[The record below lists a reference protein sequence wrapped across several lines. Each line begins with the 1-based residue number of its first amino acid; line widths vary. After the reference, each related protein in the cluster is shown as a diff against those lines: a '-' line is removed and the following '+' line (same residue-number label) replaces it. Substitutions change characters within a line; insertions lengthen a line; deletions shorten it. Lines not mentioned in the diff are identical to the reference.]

1 MKGIM
6 VKDCNNCPYS
16 EKVFG
21 EIGGKVRVHCNYNFK
36 LKDLPKSRYIGTLL
50 SILKKEAPIPTWC
63 QLKTIIKKEV
73 KKVKKSINKIPYFEM
88 KVVKVKKGKCHH
100 YQFGRTEYVN
110 SEYYCRCPK
119 CGESILIKDKPKGN
133 WVNGENLDAM
143 EYPCFCTFENNGK
156 EYYGEINT
164 VVDYY
169 GSTGFTLTD
178 ITEQTKGVS
187 TKYTYKFIE
196 GMIKRFK
203 IKIRPGKI
211 IIFEEEE

>member
-6 VKDCNNCPYS
+6 FKDCNNCPYS

-73 KKVKKSINKIPYFEM
+73 KKVNKIPYFEM
-88 KVVKVKKGKCHH
+88 KVVKVKKEEKKKLYCP
-100 YQFGRTEYVN
+100 VCN
-110 SEYYCRCPK
+110 SELKR
-119 CGESILIKDKPKGN
+119 EKPLGN